1 MVTGIFTRS
10 STQSTIKSALFIAI
24 FGLLRAQLTLAGYVK
39 QCGRRTHI
47 APLAPPPPF
56 RLGEVVRSVTIVE
69 IHKYVQ
75 NYAQAAADESD
86 FDGVEID
93 HRHGYLVDQKFTRLR
108 Q

>member
-1 MVTGIFTRS
+1 M
-10 STQSTIKSALFIAI
+10 
-24 FGLLRAQLTLAGYVK
+24 
-39 QCGRRTHI
+39 
-47 APLAPPPPF
+47 
-56 RLGEVVRSVTIVE
+56 TIVE